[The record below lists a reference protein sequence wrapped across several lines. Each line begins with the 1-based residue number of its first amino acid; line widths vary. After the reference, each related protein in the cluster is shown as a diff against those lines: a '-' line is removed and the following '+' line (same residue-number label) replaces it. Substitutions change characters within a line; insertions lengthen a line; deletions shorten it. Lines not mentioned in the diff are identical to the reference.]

1 MTFDVI
7 VNSAV
12 YEGDVFVFINM
23 NMTHDENLEAGCKQ
37 ALKQIEDKNYVQ
49 ELQELG
55 LNHILKFG
63 IACYKKRCKVISLME
78 K

>member
-23 NMTHDENLEAGCKQ
+23 NMTHVVCFFLHKSFVP
-37 ALKQIEDKNYVQ
+37 LF
-49 ELQELG
+49 
-55 LNHILKFG
+55 FG
-63 IACYKKRCKVISLME
+63 IFLLLNSETLPRFSSI
-78 K
+78 

>member
-23 NMTHDENLEAGCKQ
+23 NMTHTDCCPRFHG
-37 ALKQIEDKNYVQ
+37 V
-49 ELQELG
+49 
-55 LNHILKFG
+55 
-63 IACYKKRCKVISLME
+63 
-78 K
+78 

>member
-23 NMTHDENLEAGCKQ
+23 NMTHRE
-37 ALKQIEDKNYVQ
+37 
-49 ELQELG
+49 
-55 LNHILKFG
+55 F
-63 IACYKKRCKVISLME
+63 
-78 K
+78 

>member
-23 NMTHDENLEAGCKQ
+23 NMTH
-37 ALKQIEDKNYVQ
+37 IEIWDSV
-49 ELQELG
+49 L
-55 LNHILKFG
+55 
-63 IACYKKRCKVISLME
+63 
-78 K
+78 

>member
-23 NMTHDENLEAGCKQ
+23 NMTHSQ
-37 ALKQIEDKNYVQ
+37 Y
-49 ELQELG
+49 
-55 LNHILKFG
+55 
-63 IACYKKRCKVISLME
+63 CYSN
-78 K
+78 